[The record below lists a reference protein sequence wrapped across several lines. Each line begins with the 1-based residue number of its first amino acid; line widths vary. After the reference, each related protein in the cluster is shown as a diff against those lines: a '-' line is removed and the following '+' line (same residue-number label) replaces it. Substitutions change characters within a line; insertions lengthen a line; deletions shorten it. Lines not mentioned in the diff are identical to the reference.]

1 MFARVTIFREP
12 ADEAIRVTKDRVVPV
27 VLSLPGSLGGFFLVN
42 RKTGKTL
49 SMTLWDTQEHL
60 DASAAPIAELRA
72 TRSAE
77 VPGSKLLDLEEYE
90 VVFHPRLARTA

>member
-49 SMTLWDTQEHL
+49 SMTLWDTQHL

-72 TRSAE
+72 TRPAK
-77 VPGSKLLDLEEYE
+77 VPGSELLDLEEYE
-90 VVFHPRLARTA
+90 VVLHPPLARTA